1 MRSVRKSMWAKPLC
15 SATTRPPLCR
25 LTTVPTAWH
34 VGMVR
39 LISAHRIVYIDLVA
53 EDIDPVQQL
62 VIRIPNG
69 PFADERVL
77 FHD

>member
-1 MRSVRKSMWAKPLC
+1 MGKAIVQGHDKAAALPLDHRAHGLARGD
-15 SATTRPPLCR
+15 SAIDP
-25 LTTVPTAWH
+25 
-34 VGMVR
+34 
-39 LISAHRIVYIDLVA
+39 AHRIVHIDFVA

-62 VIRIPNG
+62 VVRIPNG